1 MSEQSEKKNFWNSP
15 LTSSW
20 CKTDQPAMAEQLI
33 GYFIGP
39 FGALLSSG
47 IFTSYLNYYFTDVLT
62 LSTSFLSVLQLVSTI
77 FIVAANLIVGQLIE
91 RTKVL
96 AGKAR
101 PWILLSALTLS
112 IASILMFI
120 VPFTGTARYVWIAIA
135 YNLYYSVAYPIY
147 NTANSTLVSCS
158 TRNSQKRGTLAS
170 FANIATLGAMGA
182 GSMVFPILVSSV
194 LHKNQTSWFICMLAV
209 AIFAALTIFLQYKFT
224 RERVTEELLEVAAAS
239 GAKEE
244 KNTPSIGEQL
254 KAVTGE
260 KWWWMAVLLYLLF
273 QFAGALKNGSM
284 AYFCQNY
291 VDLTLVGGVDNFG
304 VAQTILAAV
313 GAVPMIVAAAF
324 VVPLCN
330 KFGKR
335 QVVFVG
341 MVIGAAGGIIA
352 IIGGKN
358 LIVVAV
364 GVAIKCLGS
373 SPLAYMILAM
383 LSDVIDH
390 IEYKCGIRTDGLT
403 MSIYSSLMVASVP
416 IMNAV
421 MNALLSATNYN
432 SQIVE
437 QAGATEMA
445 IDVCY
450 VWVETIG
457 YALCAVLV
465 LFWNVEKNL
474 PAEQQAIKEREQA
487 QVEGKSEDAPSEQA
501 SAE

>member
-1 MSEQSEKKNFWNSP
+1 MSEKSDKKSFWDNP

-47 IFTSYLNYYFTDVLT
+47 IFTSYLNYYFTDVLE

-112 IASILMFI
+112 IASVLMFI

-135 YNLYYSVAYPIY
+135 YNLFYSVAYPIY

-182 GSMVFPILVSSV
+182 GSMVFPILVSGL
-194 LHKNQTSWFICMLAV
+194 LHKDQNRWFICMLAV
-209 AIFAALTIFLQYKFT
+209 AIFAALTILLQYKFT
-224 RERVTEELLEVAAAS
+224 RERVTEELLEVAKAS
-239 GAKEE
+239 GQQEE
-244 KNTPSIGEQL
+244 KKAPSMGTQL
-254 KAVTGE
+254 KAVTSE
-260 KWWWMAVLLYLLF
+260 KWWWIAILLYLGF

-313 GAVPMIVAAAF
+313 GAVPMIAAAAI

-341 MVIGAAGGIIA
+341 MVIGAIGGLIA

-364 GVAIKCLGS
+364 GVGIKCLGS

-390 IEYKCGIRTDGLT
+390 VEYRFGIRTDGLT
-403 MSIYSSLMVASVP
+403 MSVYSSLMVASAP

-421 MNALLSATNYN
+421 LNALLSATGYN
-432 SQIVE
+432 PSEVAQTASV
-437 QAGATEMA
+437 EMA
-445 IDVCY
+445 IDVSY
-450 VWVETIG
+450 VWVETIA
-457 YALCAVLV
+457 YALCAILV

-474 PAEQQAIKEREQA
+474 PEEQQAIKEREQA
-487 QVEGKSEDAPSEQA
+487 QVEGKSGDAQSEQA